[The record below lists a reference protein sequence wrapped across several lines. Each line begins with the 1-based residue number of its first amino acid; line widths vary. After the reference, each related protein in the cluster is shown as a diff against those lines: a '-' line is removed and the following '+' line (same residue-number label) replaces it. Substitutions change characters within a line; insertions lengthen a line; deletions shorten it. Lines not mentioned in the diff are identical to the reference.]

1 MRVEWLIPVLSVAH
15 FAIISIASSN
25 ATDNGE
31 LWTLLINGKLDQIK
45 TKESPEVTPT
55 EAAVTHSEVA
65 INGNI
70 NYANGDKDADD
81 GEQLFDA
88 GDSIETTLNVGTI
101 TLTSEEDNA
110 TMTDLFGSDWES
122 SIETVRENDS
132 STATT
137 GSGEMFDDNEGMQ
150 ADATELDDEIIDV
163 LRRKPASREVL
174 GLLGMLKEKNETEEM
189 KMKLKQVLRPMS
201 ERLSAGLP
209 NILEEMLTANNSREE
224 AVSID
229 PIEAEALVSDGSH
242 NPSITSILIPNLTKS
257 LPTIRRG
264 YEAPTEGQRS
274 LVIVFDATGSML
286 DDLKQL
292 TEGAKLIINEITGLE
307 NNPIY
312 NYVFVPFRDPQVG
325 PRLVT
330 RNKDELLQSLESLQ
344 IYGGGDCPEAA
355 LAAISEAIEAALPKS
370 FVYVF
375 TDATAKDFKLDQ
387 RVLRLVQ
394 QKQTPITFLL
404 TGFCEGKDTPGH
416 KVMNDIAA
424 ASNGQVY
431 DLKKDQ
437 IEHVLVGIKGMMN
450 IDHVPLKSV
459 DSKTPETHNIDLNV
473 DSTLKEFSVS
483 VAGHRPNIEITDPQ
497 HIPYNNTKSVLD
509 LENIKVVNVADPS
522 PGKWN
527 IKAGSNSSHSVR
539 LSGNSDVKFN
549 FGFSK
554 TKPNTIGALSHQPVL
569 NSDNILTIQ
578 PSQPDLV
585 QNLFHV
591 TVTSHDPDTSDGTSF
606 KFKLPLSKATLN
618 DTTPV
623 FVTPTFQVP
632 RQRFK
637 VSVSGKDVDGNPM
650 ERLISTAIQAVGL
663 TAPELS
669 LDFTDVDLLEGD
681 DFEINCRGESLVPV
695 LMQWKK
701 FNRILVEQN
710 FDNTDT
716 LRLQLTN
723 VTTKHSGRYAC
734 RAMNSVG
741 EQEILAA
748 VRVKVRPAPEIGVY
762 PKDIVAYESEKLI
775 ALRCITKNINPQA
788 QIVWSHN
795 GQQIDHA
802 LRQEYLELQNI
813 STVDEGTYECKVEI
827 DGRILRDST
836 HLSVEYAPKAPKT
849 LKDTISAAY
858 GQPLTLGCGLKGN
871 PDASISWSYRPLDES
886 NGQRLAETGTSLVIS
901 KVVPEVEGFYT
912 CEGMNR
918 HGTAQRTILVQ
929 GEANEPPKISKP
941 TEKVMYVEPGSRVAL
956 NCSCDLCQP
965 LKEYIWT
972 SGKLTFESSPYDVQG
987 NARVSLN
994 VDQSRNAVQYQLTID
1009 NFGPADQGSYSC
1021 ILSNAHGADSFIMQA
1036 RLMVAPH
1043 VDSILIDD
1051 EIQETEF
1058 LGLKGSV
1065 RQLTCDVMGL
1075 PEPSIQWTFNGQ
1087 LLERDGRFK
1096 LLNDNKT
1103 VFLVDS
1109 FGESY
1114 AGQYKC
1120 IATNPIGMSTAEVTL
1135 RYGSAPVFSVVP
1147 SESIL
1152 VEAGN
1157 QLWIDCQVEGVP
1169 EPKISWYCNEQL
1181 LDKAPPYNVTL
1192 DDSGIYTCRA
1202 ANEFGISS
1210 ASSTIIVYGKPEFV
1224 FHSDEDEVITVSKAE
1239 DVVLD
1244 CTASG
1249 FPEPTISW
1257 TFEGD
1262 SLDELTN
1269 IVATDTGLQIL
1280 NVSSVNQG
1288 SYICNAENSQGNL
1301 QKVYYVAVKESPR
1314 IATDFPEQIQ
1324 ILPGQEVQL
1333 DCKGSGNPTPHPF
1346 WAKNNETIQE
1356 SPTLTISHN
1365 NGSSATYTCI
1375 LRNEEGSDSRST
1387 QVTVID
1393 PPKKSDNATSA
1404 DPSIEA
1410 KLNAPLTLVCP
1421 FDNYESLLWQLNHR
1435 NLDSYL
1441 DLSDVRLLQNILQID
1456 KLRQDHEG
1464 TYTCFVEN
1472 QAGRNNHSFVVG
1484 ILSPPV
1490 IQPVESEDD
1499 DDLDESEEDSEI
1511 DAEVSLL
1518 TGEQLRLVCH
1528 ASGSPQPAISWT
1540 KDDTVITK
1548 GSELAIDSVDTHHNG
1563 LYTCVAE
1570 NDLGSAR
1577 KVYRLDVMTS
1587 PRHWGEVNNHIEVFK
1602 DEDLQLECFMEANP
1616 PASFRW
1622 TKDDVPLDE
1631 FEDVLEFVEIQP
1643 QDSGVYTCEAE
1654 NIFGTDEKKFR
1665 VTVYQPSEITY
1676 FPENLTITSGNSMDI
1691 NCEAVGSPLPIISII
1706 YKGDILATTSDLDYN
1721 ALTLEQS
1728 YRVKP
1733 KSYAVQSQ
1741 EFVATKLSQHEI
1753 QFTLVE
1759 PTAAANSAGK
1769 YLCLAQNAVG
1779 HDERVSKVEV
1789 LVPPYIQMNRFKT
1802 GPNFSILEGLP
1813 LYLYCPITGY
1823 PKPTLSWYRNS
1834 KSIKFTGQTLYLGS
1848 TSPKDQGDYTCLGEN
1863 SVGKQEISFS
1873 VIILVPPTMINS
1885 VLLDEEDEAADQP
1898 INILKGD
1905 NVTLDCASIGYP
1917 KPEIFWMKVVYLDEK
1932 LNEQLPNKEPV
1943 LELYGVEATS
1953 TYSCFVNNTA
1963 GVKEKLFHI
1972 VVESP
1977 PRFQNIEYDAK
1988 PSVSLHHSLDLNCE
2002 VVGVPEAEV
2011 IWTKDDSVITSA
2023 QKGIFLA
2030 SNGHILR
2037 ISGAQ
2042 STDAGEYKC
2051 VGQNLHGQVSR
2062 EFYVTIDVPVSW
2074 SPWAE
2079 WSACSATCG
2088 KGTQFR
2094 SRICLLLSGSP
2105 AHGKQ
2110 YTCVGENVQVKNC
2123 EMLPCPV
2130 NGGWGAWSTWSNC
2143 SLDCVTEYTG
2153 LKSIRYRN
2161 RKCDSPSPS
2170 LGGKPCLGEEYEEE
2184 VCNVKFC
2191 SINGGWTPWTNWTPC
2206 SETCGFGRTLRWRS
2220 CANPAPRNG
2229 GLPCQGA
2236 ESEIKI
2242 CKEKECVV
2250 DGGWT
2255 EWSPWSKCSKP
2266 CGTGVRS
2273 RKRSC
2278 TNPEPKNGGRQCK
2291 GENMEMEKCSLKSCR
2306 NDALLK
2312 NYEKKAAY
2320 QRNYSPLLTYESKY
2334 PNKDEEEYDDT
2345 SASEEPQ
2352 KFKVVRNFAFA
2363 ETAPIEYVDGPI
2375 EADIDDDLDGHHK
2388 ITVSLKNTVNLT
2400 QDTAAYNLN
2409 FGGVSNSIQFNCVS
2423 GLSYNA
2429 SLGQCVDVD
2438 ECTTGEHSCLQNG
2451 QSCINTNGGFECVC
2465 AVGYRMYTDGCVDIN
2480 ECREGDAEC
2489 SHYCENTQGGYTCYC
2504 PTGHILSS
2512 DDRTC
2517 TRRIIREEPAFSVM
2531 NYEMICPEGYQ
2542 LEGSRCVDID
2552 ECQLKE
2558 DECNEGQS
2566 CLNTKGSYLC
2576 VPTGCPEEYDE
2587 DDQLG
2592 QCYQDCR
2599 YQSTPGSCPD
2609 GAHIEQTLTFKVISL
2624 KKHSTKQPIA
2634 VLSIPAYQH
2643 DSTEASFNFLER
2655 TYAHVFRL
2663 DKTPQSP
2670 GAVYLYGNKKFQRGK
2685 IYKLKVIA
2693 HAFGLESGVMDY
2705 AHRFVVYVYCLD

>member
-1 MRVEWLIPVLSVAH
+1 MRVDWLIPVLSVAH

-25 ATDNGE
+25 AADNGE

-70 NYANGDKDADD
+70 NYASSDKDADE

-88 GDSIETTLNVGTI
+88 GDSIETLNEGTI
-101 TLTSEEDNA
+101 TLTDDDNA
-110 TMTDLFGSDWES
+110 TMADLFGGDWES
-122 SIETVRENDS
+122 SIETVRENDND
-132 STATT
+132 TAVT

-150 ADATELDDEIIDV
+150 ADASELDDEIIDV
-163 LRRKPASREVL
+163 LRRKPASREML
-174 GLLGMLKEKNETEEM
+174 GLLGLLKEKNETEEM
-189 KMKLKQVLRPMS
+189 KTKLKQMLRPIS
-201 ERLSAGLP
+201 ERLSSGLP
-209 NILEEMLTANNSREE
+209 NILEETTTITTPTEE
-224 AVSID
+224 AVSVD
-229 PIEAEALVSDGSH
+229 PIDAESLVSDGIH
-242 NPSITSILIPNLTKS
+242 NPPVNSILIPNLGKS
-257 LPTIRRG
+257 LPAIRRG
-264 YEAPTEGQRS
+264 YEAPAEGQRS

-292 TEGAKLIINEITGLE
+292 RDGAKLIIDEITQLDT
-307 NNPIY
+307 NPIY
-312 NYVFVPFRDPQVG
+312 NYIFVPFRDPQVG

-330 RNKDELLQSLESLQ
+330 RSKHELLQSLEKLQ

-355 LAAISEAIEAALPKS
+355 LAAISDAIEAALPNS

-375 TDATAKDFKLDQ
+375 TDATAKDYKLDQ

-416 KVMNDIAA
+416 RVMNDIAA
-424 ASNGQVY
+424 ASNGQIY

-437 IEHVLVGIKGMMN
+437 IEHVLLGIKGMMN

-459 DSKTPETHNIDLNV
+459 DSKTPESHNIDLNV

-483 VAGHRPNIEITDPQ
+483 VAGHRPTIEISDPH

-549 FGFSK
+549 FGFTK
-554 TKPNTIGALSHQPVL
+554 AKPNTVDALSRQPVL
-569 NSDNILTIQ
+569 NSETILTIQ

-585 QNLFHV
+585 ANLTHV
-591 TVTSHDPDTSDGTSF
+591 TVTSHDPDNSDGTSF
-606 KFKLPLSKATLN
+606 NFKLPISRTTLNDRTTVYVTSTFQAPRQKFKL
-618 DTTPV
+618 
-623 FVTPTFQVP
+623 
-632 RQRFK
+632 
-637 VSVSGKDVDGNPM
+637 SVSGKDAEGNPL

-663 TAPELS
+663 SAPELS

-681 DFEINCRGESLVPV
+681 DFEINCRGESLVPM

-701 FNRILVEQN
+701 FNRVLIEQN

-716 LRLQLTN
+716 LRLQMTN

-748 VRVKVRPAPEIGVY
+748 VRVKVRPQPEIGVY

-775 ALRCITKNINPQA
+775 ALRCITKHVNPQA

-795 GQQIDHA
+795 GQQIDRA

-813 STVDEGTYECKVEI
+813 STADEGTYECRVEI
-827 DGRILRDST
+827 DGRVLRDST

-858 GQPLTLGCGLKGN
+858 GQPLSLGCGLKGN
-871 PDASISWSYRPLDES
+871 PEPSISWSYRPLDES
-886 NGQRLAETGTSLVIS
+886 NERRLTEASASLLITEVL
-901 KVVPEVEGFYT
+901 PEVEGFYI
-912 CEGMNR
+912 CEGRNR
-918 HGTAQRTILVQ
+918 HGTARRTILVQ

-941 TEKVMYVEPGSRVAL
+941 SEKIIYVQPGSRVSL

-987 NARVSLN
+987 NARVNLN
-994 VDQSRNAVQYQLTID
+994 VDQTRNAVQYELTID

-1021 ILSNAHGADSFIMQA
+1021 ILTNAHGADSFIIQA
-1036 RLMVAPH
+1036 RLMAAPH
-1043 VDSILIDD
+1043 VDGILIDEQVHD
-1051 EIQETEF
+1051 SEF
-1058 LGLKGSV
+1058 LGLKDSV
-1065 RQLTCDVMGL
+1065 QQLLCEVVGL
-1075 PEPSIQWTFNGQ
+1075 PEPSIQWTFNEQ
-1087 LLERDGRFK
+1087 PLEEDSRFK
-1096 LLNDNKT
+1096 LLNENKT
-1103 VFLVDS
+1103 IHLVES
-1109 FGESY
+1109 FGEIY
-1114 AGQYKC
+1114 AGHYKC
-1120 IATNPIGMSTAEVTL
+1120 IATNPLGMSTGEVSL
-1135 RYGSAPVFSVVP
+1135 RYGSVPVFLNVPMESV
-1147 SESIL
+1147 L
-1152 VEAGN
+1152 VEAGQ
-1157 QLWIDCQVEGVP
+1157 QLWIDCLAEGIP
-1169 EPKISWYCNEQL
+1169 EPKMSWYFNEKL
-1181 LDKAPPYNVTL
+1181 LDKDPPYNVTL
-1192 DDSGIYTCRA
+1192 ADSGIYECRA
-1202 ANEFGISS
+1202 SNEFGLVS
-1210 ASSTIIVYGKPEFV
+1210 ASSTVIVYGKPEFL
-1224 FHSDEDEVITVSKAE
+1224 FHSADDEVITVSKEE

-1244 CTASG
+1244 CTATG
-1249 FPEPTISW
+1249 FPE
-1257 TFEGD
+1257 
-1262 SLDELTN
+1262 LTN
-1269 IVATDTGLQIL
+1269 LISLDTGLQIL
-1280 NVSSVNQG
+1280 NVSSANQG
-1288 SYICNAENSQGNL
+1288 SYVCNAENSQGNL
-1301 QKVYYVAVKESPR
+1301 QKVYYVSVKDSPK
-1314 IATDFPEQIQ
+1314 ITSDIPKQMQ
-1324 ILPGQEVQL
+1324 ILPEQEIHLV
-1333 DCKGSGNPTPHPF
+1333 CKGSGNPTPQPV
-1346 WAKNNETIQE
+1346 WTKNNITLQE
-1356 SPTLTISHN
+1356 SPSLTIVH
-1365 NGSSATYTCI
+1365 GDDSAGIYTCT

-1387 QVTVID
+1387 QITVLN
-1393 PPKKSDNATSA
+1393 PPKRSDNASST
-1404 DPSIEA
+1404 DPSVEG

-1435 NLDSYL
+1435 NLDTYL
-1441 DLSDVRLLQNILQID
+1441 DLTDVRLLQNILQID

-1472 QAGRNNHSFVVG
+1472 PAGRNNHSFVVG

-1490 IQPVESEDD
+1490 IQSVDNYADEDG
-1499 DDLDESEEDSEI
+1499 DDLDDSEEDSEI

-1518 TGEQLRLVCH
+1518 SGEQLRLVCH
-1528 ASGSPQPAISWT
+1528 ASGSPQPTISWT

-1548 GSELAIDSVDTHHNG
+1548 GSELTIKSVDTHHNG

-1587 PRHWGEVNNHIEVFK
+1587 PRHWGETNNHIEVFK
-1602 DEDLQLECFMEANP
+1602 DEDLTLECAMEANP

-1622 TKDDVPLDE
+1622 TKDDIILDE
-1631 FEDVLEFVEIQP
+1631 FEDELEFVEIQP

-1654 NIFGTDEKKFR
+1654 NIFGADEKKFR
-1665 VTVYQPSEITY
+1665 VTVYQPSEITF
-1676 FPENLTITSGNSMDI
+1676 FPENLTATAGNSIDL
-1691 NCEAVGSPLPIISII
+1691 NCEAIGSPLPIISII

-1721 ALTLEQS
+1721 ALTFEHS

-1733 KSYAVQSQ
+1733 KSYAIQSQ
-1741 EFVATKLSQHEI
+1741 QFVATKLSPYEI
-1753 QFTLVE
+1753 QFTLVQ
-1759 PTAAANSAGK
+1759 PNAAASNAGK

-1779 HDERVSKVEV
+1779 HDERISKVDV
-1789 LVPPYIQMNRFKT
+1789 LVPPYIQMNRVKI

-1834 KSIKFTGQTLYLGS
+1834 KPIKFNGPTLFIGS
-1848 TSPKDQGDYTCLGEN
+1848 TSPKDQGNYSCLGEN

-1898 INILKGD
+1898 ISILKGD

-1917 KPEIFWMKVVYLDEK
+1917 KPEIFWTKVVYLDEK

-1953 TYSCFVNNTA
+1953 TYSCFVNNSA
-1963 GVKEKLFHI
+1963 GLKEKLFHI
-1972 VVESP
+1972 VVESA
-1977 PRFQNIEYDAK
+1977 PRFLNIEYDSK

-2002 VVGVPEAEV
+2002 VVGTPEAEV
-2011 IWTKDDSVITSA
+2011 VWTKDDSAVTSE

-2030 SNGHILR
+2030 SNGQILR

-2051 VGQNLHGQVSR
+2051 TGKNLHGQVSR

-2110 YTCVGENVQVKNC
+2110 YNCVGENVQVKNC
-2123 EMLPCPV
+2123 EMLPCPI
-2130 NGGWGAWSTWSNC
+2130 NGGWGTWSKWSNC

-2161 RKCDSPSPS
+2161 RKCDSPPPS
-2170 LGGKPCLGEEYEEE
+2170 LGGKPCVGEEYEEE
-2184 VCNVKFC
+2184 VCSVKFC

-2242 CKEKECVV
+2242 CKEAECIV
-2250 DGGWT
+2250 DGGWS
-2255 EWSPWSKCSKP
+2255 EWGPWSKCSKS
-2266 CGTGVRS
+2266 CGVGLRNRIRT
-2273 RKRSC
+2273 C
-2278 TNPEPKNGGRQCK
+2278 TNPEPKNGGKKCR
-2291 GENMEMEKCSLKSCR
+2291 GENIEVDKCSLKSCR

-2312 NYEKKAAY
+2312 NYEKKPAY
-2320 QRNYSPLLTYESKY
+2320 QKNYSPLLTYESKY
-2334 PNKDEEEYDDT
+2334 PNEKDEEYDEGNG
-2345 SASEEPQ
+2345 SEEPQ
-2352 KFKVVRNFAFA
+2352 KFKIVRNFEFA
-2363 ETAPIEYVDGPI
+2363 ETAPVEYVDGPV
-2375 EADIDDDLDGHHK
+2375 EAEFDDDLDGHHK

-2400 QDTAAYNLN
+2400 QDTAAYSLN
-2409 FGGVSNSIQFNCVS
+2409 FGGISNSIQFNCVP
-2423 GLSYNA
+2423 GLAYNTT
-2429 SLGQCVDVD
+2429 LHQCVDVD
-2438 ECTTGEHSCLQNG
+2438 ECRTGEHSCNLAG
-2451 QSCINTNGGFECVC
+2451 QICVNTNGGYECVC
-2465 AVGYRMYTDGCVDIN
+2465 ATGYRMYFGGCVDIN
-2480 ECREGDAEC
+2480 ECREGEHQC
-2489 SHYCENTQGGYTCYC
+2489 SHFCENTHGGYSCFC
-2504 PTGHILSS
+2504 PTGYVLSG
-2512 DDRTC
+2512 DEHTC
-2517 TRRIIREEPAFSVM
+2517 TRRMTREEPAFSVM

-2542 LEGSRCVDID
+2542 LEGGKCVDMD

-2558 DECNEGQS
+2558 DECNEEQS

-2576 VPTGCPEEYDE
+2576 LPTSCPEEYDE
-2587 DDQLG
+2587 DEQLG
-2592 QCYQDCR
+2592 QCYQTCG
-2599 YQSTPGSCPD
+2599 YGSAPGLCTD
-2609 GAHIEQTLTFKVISL
+2609 GAQIEQTLTFKVISL
-2624 KKHSTKQPIA
+2624 KKYSTKQPIA

-2643 DSTEASFNFLER
+2643 DSTEASFSFLER
-2655 TYAHVFRL
+2655 TYAHIFRL